1 MTRPRLLDL
10 FCGAGGAAVGYSRA
24 GFEVVGVDIR
34 PQPRYPFRFIQGDA
48 LDYIRRHGW
57 EYDAVHASPPCQRY
71 SIGSVRSASKGLQHP
86 DLVGPCRDLLQR
98 VSSLW
103 VIENV
108 IGAPLRHA
116 ALLCGTMFGLRVFRH
131 RLFEASFLLL
141 APPHRRHDGSTG
153 AHRGYTTGRCGR
165 NGYVC
170 VAGHNFELSA
180 ARRAMGIDWVATR
193 AELAQAVPPAYTEYL
208 GRQLRAV
215 LEARAV

>member
-153 AHRGYTTGRCGR
+153 AHRGYTTARSGR

-193 AELAQAVPPAYTEYL
+193 AELAQAVPPAYSEFV